1 MLSAMGGLI
10 RNAVEN
16 TPDRGKITVA
26 GRKSPSGYTIRIR
39 DFGVG
44 IPTSE
49 QPNIFEG
56 FYPIQ
61 ETEMYSSR
69 SPYEFNAGGTGT
81 DLLKIKIF
89 AERFGFSIGFSSQ
102 RCTCI
107 PTPRDVCP
115 GDIAKCKFC
124 STVEDCYRNGGSEF
138 VIDIPT
144 ALIAEEKIG

>member
-1 MLSAMGGLI
+1 MISASVFPKVSSPTFL
-10 RNAVEN
+10 
-16 TPDRGKITVA
+16 RGFIQFKKRRCTV
-26 GRKSPSGYTIRIR
+26 P
-39 DFGVG
+39 
-44 IPTSE
+44 
-49 QPNIFEG
+49 
-56 FYPIQ
+56 
-61 ETEMYSSR
+61 R

-115 GDIAKCKFC
+115 GDIANCKSC
-124 STVEDCYRNGGSEF
+124 DSVEDCYRNGGSEF

-144 ALIAEEKIG
+144 ALIEEESSADTDLSAISRTPLEALH